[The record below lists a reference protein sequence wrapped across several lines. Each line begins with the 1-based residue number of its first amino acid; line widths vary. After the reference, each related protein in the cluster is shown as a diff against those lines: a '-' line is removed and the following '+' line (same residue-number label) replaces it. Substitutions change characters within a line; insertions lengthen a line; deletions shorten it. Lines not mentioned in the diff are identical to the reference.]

1 MHHLMTSGD
10 DDEDYYCVQAKR
22 VHPYEINLATA
33 WTAPQ
38 LN

>member
-10 DDEDYYCVQAKR
+10 DDDDYCVQAKR